1 MIRPELWGSL
11 RQKYEEDRPRR
22 MLSLDGGG
30 IRGLITLGILES
42 MEKMLREASSA
53 GENFRLGE
61 WFDYIGGTST
71 GASWLP
77 DWPAACPWL
86 S

>member
-42 MEKMLREASSA
+42 MRKCSEKQPAQART
-53 GENFRLGE
+53 
-61 WFDYIGGTST
+61 FD
-71 GASWLP
+71 
-77 DWPAACPWL
+77 
-86 S
+86 